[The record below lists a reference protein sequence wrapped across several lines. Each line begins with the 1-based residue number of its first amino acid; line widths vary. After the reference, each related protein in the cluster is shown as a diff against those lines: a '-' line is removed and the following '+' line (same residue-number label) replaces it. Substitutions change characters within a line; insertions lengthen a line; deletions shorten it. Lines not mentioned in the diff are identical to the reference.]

1 MDLIKASSFESGS
14 SSAMISY
21 VLIDKDCSDKFSY
34 RRSLIVDYCPSNGVV
49 RKIIDIR

>member
-21 VLIDKDCSDKFSY
+21 VLIDKDCSDKLREVLLSQISY
-34 RRSLIVDYCPSNGVV
+34 RRLSLKWSS
-49 RKIIDIR
+49 

>member
-21 VLIDKDCSDKFSY
+21 VLIDKYCSDKFSY
-34 RRSLIVDYCPSNGVV
+34 RRSLIVDCPSNGVV
-49 RKIIDIR
+49 RKIIDTR